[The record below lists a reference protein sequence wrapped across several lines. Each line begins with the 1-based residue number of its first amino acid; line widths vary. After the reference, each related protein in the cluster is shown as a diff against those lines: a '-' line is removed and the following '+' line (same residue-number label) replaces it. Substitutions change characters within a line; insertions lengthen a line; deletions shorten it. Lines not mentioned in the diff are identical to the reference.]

1 MKSCVRT
8 AAAFAVASAML
19 AFSGQ
24 SHATVF
30 AAWQVAGV
38 PFGDTLNAR
47 KYPSNTS
54 QKQAAFPNGTV
65 LQMTGRCTD
74 GIDLHDIASQPH
86 WKAAARDPLLLVRG
100 LARSGAQRSFRR
112 RLGLRQ
118 IHHTLLTPLSQR
130 PGCLLVAT
138 VSVSCSLWSPGS
150 FVLTAMAGQ
159 ALVKH

>member
-47 KYPSNTS
+47 KYPSTHRKS
-54 QKQAAFPNGTV
+54 RRP
-65 LQMTGRCTD
+65 
-74 GIDLHDIASQPH
+74 
-86 WKAAARDPLLLVRG
+86 
-100 LARSGAQRSFRR
+100 FRMAPSR
-112 RLGLRQ
+112 R
-118 IHHTLLTPLSQR
+118 
-130 PGCLLVAT
+130 
-138 VSVSCSLWSPGS
+138 
-150 FVLTAMAGQ
+150 
-159 ALVKH
+159 